1 MMNYIWGFMLIAGI
15 VVSLA
20 TGRADA
26 FTDSFLAS
34 CTDAVEFTLSLAGV
48 MAVWSGLMKIAE
60 RIRAHSSHAA
70 KALRPILTF
79 LFPKEKNSQTLAMM
93 IMSFMANIFGAG
105 NSATVFSLKAMERLD
120 AENGHSP
127 RASNAMCM
135 FLALSMSMIQ
145 LIPITV
151 IKVRSD
157 LGSASPDDIILPS
170 IAAGLIS
177 MAVSVW
183 ICKLFERKS
192 PDA

>member
-1 MMNYIWGFMLIAGI
+1 MMNYIWGSMLLVGI
-15 VVSLA
+15 FVSLA
-20 TGRADA
+20 TGKSAD
-26 FTDSFLAS
+26 FTDAFLAS

-60 RIRAHSSHAA
+60 EAGLIEKTA
-70 KALRPILTF
+70 KALRPLLAF
-79 LFPKEKNSQTLAMM
+79 LFPLEKNSRTLAMM

-105 NSATVFSLKAMERLD
+105 NSATVFSLKAMEMLD
-120 AENGHSP
+120 AENRYSP
-127 RASNAMCM
+127 YASNAMCM
-135 FLALSMSMIQ
+135 FIALTMSMIQ
-145 LIPITV
+145 LVPITV
-151 IKVRSD
+151 IKIRSD

-183 ICKLFERKS
+183 ICKLYERKT

>member
-60 RIRAHSSHAA
+60 ESGLIDHAA

-135 FLALSMSMIQ
+135 FLALYFGVTSVKKMRHAFLSGIAGYIAGVM
-145 LIPITV
+145 
-151 IKVRSD
+151 
-157 LGSASPDDIILPS
+157 ASVYLCHI
-170 IAAGLIS
+170 
-177 MAVSVW
+177 M
-183 ICKLFERKS
+183 
-192 PDA
+192 

>member
-1 MMNYIWGFMLIAGI
+1 MMNYIWGFMLLTGI
-15 VVSLA
+15 FMSLA
-20 TGRADA
+20 TGKADA

-48 MAVWSGLMKIAE
+48 MAVWSGLMRIAE
-60 RIRAHSSHAA
+60 ESGLIDKAA
-70 KALRPILTF
+70 KGLRPLLSF
-79 LFPKEKNSQTLAMM
+79 LFPKEKDSQTIAMM
-93 IMSFMANIFGAG
+93 IMSFIANIFGAG

-120 AENGHSP
+120 EENGHSP
-127 RASNAMCM
+127 YASNAMCM
-135 FLALSMSMIQ
+135 FIALTMSMIQ
-145 LIPITV
+145 LVPITV

-157 LGSASPDDIILPS
+157 LGSSAPDDIILPS

-183 ICKLFERKS
+183 ICKRCERKS

>member
-60 RIRAHSSHAA
+60 ESGLIDHAA

-105 NSATVFSLKAMERLD
+105 NSATVFSLKAMERL
-120 AENGHSP
+120 GHSP

-183 ICKLFERKS
+183 ICKLFERKL

>member
-1 MMNYIWGFMLIAGI
+1 MMNYIWGFMLLTGI
-15 VVSLA
+15 FVSLA
-20 TGRADA
+20 TGKADT
-26 FTDSFLAS
+26 FTDGFLAS

-60 RIRAHSSHAA
+60 ESGLIDKAA
-70 KALRPILTF
+70 KGLRPLLSF
-79 LFPKEKNSQTLAMM
+79 LFPKEKDSQTIAMM

-120 AENGHSP
+120 TENHHSP
-127 RASNAMCM
+127 CASNAMCM
-135 FLALSMSMIQ
+135 FIALTMSMIQ
-145 LIPITV
+145 LVPITV

-157 LGSASPDDIILPS
+157 LGSAAPDDIILPS
-170 IAAGLIS
+170 IAASLIS

-183 ICKLFERKS
+183 ICKLCERKS